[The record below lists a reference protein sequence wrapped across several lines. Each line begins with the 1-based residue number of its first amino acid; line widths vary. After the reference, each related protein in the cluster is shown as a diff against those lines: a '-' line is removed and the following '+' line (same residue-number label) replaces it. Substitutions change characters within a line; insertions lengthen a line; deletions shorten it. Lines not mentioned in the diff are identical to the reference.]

1 MSREIVC
8 DEDMVHNQ
16 LLLWA
21 FGIRVT
27 LNVRARAEHLK
38 GNESI
43 KVEVNILQTGKKL
56 GEIKCWKLH
65 LSGRGTP
72 EK

>member
-16 LLLWA
+16 LFLWA
-21 FGIRVT
+21 FGIRVA

-38 GNESI
+38 GNESM
-43 KVEVNILQTGKKL
+43 KVEVNI
-56 GEIKCWKLH
+56 
-65 LSGRGTP
+65 
-72 EK
+72 